1 MLSDIRSKIIKII
14 LDDGNRKIPPGII
27 VRKMLDQFPYLLK
40 SKIFN
45 EIEAMK
51 ACGALK
57 SFTDNKVAL
66 GYIDA
71 EVDLSTRYEGVI
83 SINTNHDGYIK
94 LFNEHNELVEEFY
107 VNKIHLNSALR
118 GDLVEFALLKKDC
131 INCLREASVTKVI
144 KRNKSFCVGQIIF
157 DQDNNYQFVPD
168 DNKMY
173 LNVVISN
180 INVANNNDKVLL
192 TFDDIKDDVIYATI
206 TRNIGNKYSLGI
218 DIESIVYDNNV
229 PVDFSDA
236 VIQAS
241 ENLVFEITEK
251 DKKLRRDIRDRKIIT
266 IDPATSKD
274 LDDAVFVDK
283 LPNNNYFLSVSIADV
298 SSYVKFNSQLD
309 NSAFERGT
317 SVYLVDRVIP
327 MLPTKISDNLCSL
340 NENEDKFALTCDM
353 EIDHD
358 GNIVDIEVFPSIMKN
373 YHRFSYDEVNGL
385 FTTNFSNCNLD
396 SQIVQSLKYGYELH
410 SILRTRKHQDGYI
423 EFDIKEPLIKLD
435 AKGVPISIDV
445 KKSGLA
451 QKMIE
456 DFMVAANEAVTI
468 FAKDH
473 KLNFIYRTHDKPEAK
488 KINNF
493 LIEAKKIGVLVN
505 IDYASFS
512 SKDFLKLIEK
522 NKNLPI
528 SPIISKLLL
537 RAMQKA
543 KYDTSN
549 IGHFGLALN
558 NYTHFT
564 SPIRRY
570 ADLIVHRLFWFF
582 IFDKDGSSA
591 KEKAELLSKL
601 NEITKQCNL
610 TEIRQVETERTV
622 NSMKFAE
629 YMSYRIGQKFDGIVS
644 TVTPYGLFIEL
655 GNLIEG
661 FVQIRNIGPDFY
673 IYNDTN
679 FTIANKNNTDIYS
692 IGRSVKVE
700 VIYANKEDRRIDFK
714 II

>member
-236 VIQAS
+236 IIQAS

-274 LDDAVFVDK
+274 LDDA
-283 LPNNNYFLSVSIADV
+283 
-298 SSYVKFNSQLD
+298 
-309 NSAFERGT
+309 
-317 SVYLVDRVIP
+317 
-327 MLPTKISDNLCSL
+327 
-340 NENEDKFALTCDM
+340 
-353 EIDHD
+353 
-358 GNIVDIEVFPSIMKN
+358 
-373 YHRFSYDEVNGL
+373 
-385 FTTNFSNCNLD
+385 
-396 SQIVQSLKYGYELH
+396 
-410 SILRTRKHQDGYI
+410 
-423 EFDIKEPLIKLD
+423 
-435 AKGVPISIDV
+435 
-445 KKSGLA
+445 
-451 QKMIE
+451 
-456 DFMVAANEAVTI
+456 
-468 FAKDH
+468 
-473 KLNFIYRTHDKPEAK
+473 
-488 KINNF
+488 
-493 LIEAKKIGVLVN
+493 
-505 IDYASFS
+505 
-512 SKDFLKLIEK
+512 
-522 NKNLPI
+522 
-528 SPIISKLLL
+528 
-537 RAMQKA
+537 
-543 KYDTSN
+543 
-549 IGHFGLALN
+549 
-558 NYTHFT
+558 
-564 SPIRRY
+564 
-570 ADLIVHRLFWFF
+570 
-582 IFDKDGSSA
+582 
-591 KEKAELLSKL
+591 
-601 NEITKQCNL
+601 
-610 TEIRQVETERTV
+610 
-622 NSMKFAE
+622 
-629 YMSYRIGQKFDGIVS
+629 
-644 TVTPYGLFIEL
+644 
-655 GNLIEG
+655 
-661 FVQIRNIGPDFY
+661 
-673 IYNDTN
+673 
-679 FTIANKNNTDIYS
+679 
-692 IGRSVKVE
+692 
-700 VIYANKEDRRIDFK
+700 
-714 II
+714 